1 MKRIVICIVLS
12 IIIFL
17 GGIGSLY
24 YTCRISDDILD
35 SLEQAQRMYSE
46 GNSEGA
52 AQAVSQVRKSW
63 NKFRD
68 IHIFTVDNGHALE
81 ITMSMAKIESL
92 LERDDEEIITECRV
106 MGELVEVYRNEMM
119 PSIMNVM

>member
-46 GNSEGA
+46 GNSEGT